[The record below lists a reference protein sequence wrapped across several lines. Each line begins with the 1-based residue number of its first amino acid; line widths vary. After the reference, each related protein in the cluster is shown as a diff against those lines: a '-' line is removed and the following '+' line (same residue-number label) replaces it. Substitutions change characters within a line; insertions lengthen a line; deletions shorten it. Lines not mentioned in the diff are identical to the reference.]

1 VSADAQSSDRGAARR
16 RPASANPRRMRDRVT
31 TLTDRHT
38 ERDALDR
45 LVETVRAGE
54 SGVLVVRGDP
64 GVGKTMLL
72 EHLAGRAS
80 GSGCRVARAAGVQ
93 SEMELAFA
101 GLHQLCAPMLNRA
114 ERLPEPQRDA
124 LRTAFGIASGPPPDR
139 FLVGLAVLSLLSGAA
154 GERPLICL
162 IDDEQWLDRASAQAL
177 GFTARRLAAD
187 PVGLVFA
194 ARDPSDDLAGLP
206 ELEVGGLRDDDARV
220 LLDSALAG
228 PLDPRVRDLIIAETR
243 GNPLALLELPRG
255 LTPAE
260 LAGGFGLPGA
270 APLTS
275 RIEDSFRR
283 QLDALPA
290 ETQRL
295 LQLAAADPSGD
306 RALVFRAARRLG
318 IGVQAG
324 TLAAEAGLA
333 EFGGQVRFR
342 HPLARSAVY
351 RSASLSERQ
360 QIHAALAEVTDP
372 QADPDRRAW
381 HRAQA
386 APGPDE
392 EVAAELERSAG
403 RAQARGGLAA
413 AAAFLERSALLTD
426 EPGRHAERTL
436 AAAQASLQ
444 AGAFGKVLELLT
456 TAEDGGSGPLD
467 EFQRV
472 RVDLLRAHVAFAS
485 GLGSD
490 PPALLLKAARQL
502 EPFDLNLA
510 RETYLSA
517 WGAAGMAGLSGR
529 DVLLEICRA
538 VQALPLSPG
547 DPLPLDLLL
556 HGLAV
561 LTTDGPAAATATL
574 QRAANV
580 LTSIPVEDV
589 LRWGWMATV
598 ASTVVWDFDSLD
610 AISVRQV
617 QLVREVGALAQL
629 PFYLSQLGI
638 TRPWMGDFAGTVSV
652 IAETDSVAAAT
663 GSPIAPYTLLRLL
676 ALQGKEAE
684 AFAAIASA
692 IELAATEGQ
701 GMAAAW
707 AHWTA
712 AVLYNGLARYKQAAT
727 AAQQATSNTLNP
739 WMSMW
744 AMPELVEAAARAG
757 DVALARDALERLAE
771 TTRPCGND
779 VALGIEARCRALLSG
794 GAAADELYREA
805 IERLGRTRLRPEL
818 ARAHLVYGEWLRR
831 EDRARAAAHGLRHA
845 HRHRHGGLRRACPAR
860 AGRHRRSGAQARCR
874 DPHHADP
881 AGGLHRPAR
890 PRRPDQSGDRR
901 PAVPVRAHRRMAPAQ
916 DIPQARHQLP
926 PRTARRPGPAR
937 ARQSASLAAGLSDPR
952 PGHLGHRRCTGS
964 CR

>member
-1 VSADAQSSDRGAARR
+1 V
-16 RPASANPRRMRDRVT
+16 
-31 TLTDRHT
+31 
-38 ERDALDR
+38 
-45 LVETVRAGE
+45 
-54 SGVLVVRGDP
+54 
-64 GVGKTMLL
+64 
-72 EHLAGRAS
+72 
-80 GSGCRVARAAGVQ
+80 
-93 SEMELAFA
+93 
-101 GLHQLCAPMLNRA
+101 
-114 ERLPEPQRDA
+114 
-124 LRTAFGIASGPPPDR
+124 
-139 FLVGLAVLSLLSGAA
+139 
-154 GERPLICL
+154 
-162 IDDEQWLDRASAQAL
+162 
-177 GFTARRLAAD
+177 
-187 PVGLVFA
+187 
-194 ARDPSDDLAGLP
+194 
-206 ELEVGGLRDDDARV
+206 
-220 LLDSALAG
+220 
-228 PLDPRVRDLIIAETR
+228 
-243 GNPLALLELPRG
+243 
-255 LTPAE
+255 
-260 LAGGFGLPGA
+260 
-270 APLTS
+270 
-275 RIEDSFRR
+275 
-283 QLDALPA
+283 
-290 ETQRL
+290 
-295 LQLAAADPSGD
+295 
-306 RALVFRAARRLG
+306 
-318 IGVQAG
+318 
-324 TLAAEAGLA
+324 LAAEAGLA

-351 RSASLSERQ
+351 RSASLADRQ

-386 APGPDE
+386 AAGPDE

-426 EPGRHAERTL
+426 DPGRNAERTL

-444 AGAFGKVLELLT
+444 AGAFGKVLELLA
-456 TAEDGGSGPLD
+456 TAEGGPLD

-538 VQALPLSPG
+538 VQALPPSPG

-556 HGLAV
+556 YGLAV
-561 LTTDGPAAATATL
+561 LTTDGPAAAAATL

-598 ASTVVWDFDSLD
+598 ASTVVWDFDSLH

-638 TRPWMGDFAGTVSV
+638 TRPWMGDFAGTLSV

-684 AFAAIASA
+684 AAAAIASA

-712 AVLYNGLARYKQAAT
+712 AVLYNGLARYKQAAS

-771 TTRPCGND
+771 TTQPCGND
-779 VALGIEARCRALLSG
+779 VALGIEARCRALLSD

-805 IERLGRTRLRPEL
+805 IERLSRTPLRPEL

-831 EDRARAAAHGLRHA
+831 EDRRLDAREQLRTAHDMLTAIGMEAFAERARRELVATGEAVRKHGAETVTTLTPQEAYIARLARDGLTNPEIGAQLFLSARTVEWHLRKIFTKLGISSRRELTA
-845 HRHRHGGLRRACPAR
+845 GLARHGPD
-860 AGRHRRSGAQARCR
+860 S
-874 DPHHADP
+874 
-881 AGGLHRPAR
+881 RPA
-890 PRRPDQSGDRR
+890 
-901 PAVPVRAHRRMAPAQ
+901 
-916 DIPQARHQLP
+916 
-926 PRTARRPGPAR
+926 
-937 ARQSASLAAGLSDPR
+937 
-952 PGHLGHRRCTGS
+952 
-964 CR
+964 

>member
-16 RPASANPRRMRDRVT
+16 RPASANPRRLRDRVT

-45 LVETVRAGE
+45 LVDAVRAGE
-54 SGVLVVRGDP
+54 SGVLVVRGVP

-114 ERLPEPQRDA
+114 ERLPEPQRGA
-124 LRTAFGIASGPPPDR
+124 LRTAFGIATGPPPDR

-206 ELEVGGLRDDDARV
+206 ELEVDGLRDDDARV

-255 LTPAE
+255 LTPAQ

-283 QLDALPA
+283 QLDALPDQ
-290 ETQRL
+290 TRRL

-306 RALVFRAARRLG
+306 RALVWRAARRLG
-318 IGVQAG
+318 IDVQAG
-324 TLAAEAGLA
+324 VLAAEAGLA

-342 HPLARSAVY
+342 HPLARAAVY
-351 RSASLSERQ
+351 RSASLADRQ

-386 APGPDE
+386 AAGPDE

-426 EPGRHAERTL
+426 DPGRNAERTL

-444 AGAFGKVLELLT
+444 AGAFGKVLELLA
-456 TAEDGGSGPLD
+456 TAEGGPLD

-556 HGLAV
+556 YGLAV
-561 LTTDGPAAATATL
+561 LTTDGPAAAAATL

-598 ASTVVWDFDSLD
+598 ASTVVWDFDSLH

-638 TRPWMGDFAGTVSV
+638 TRPWMGDFAGTLSV

-684 AFAAIASA
+684 AAAAIASA
-692 IELAATEGQ
+692 IELAATEGK
-701 GMAAAW
+701 GW
-707 AHWTA
+707 RRPGRTGRPRSCTTA
-712 AVLYNGLARYKQAAT
+712 SP
-727 AAQQATSNTLNP
+727 ATSK
-739 WMSMW
+739 
-744 AMPELVEAAARAG
+744 
-757 DVALARDALERLAE
+757 
-771 TTRPCGND
+771 
-779 VALGIEARCRALLSG
+779 
-794 GAAADELYREA
+794 
-805 IERLGRTRLRPEL
+805 
-818 ARAHLVYGEWLRR
+818 RR
-831 EDRARAAAHGLRHA
+831 R
-845 HRHRHGGLRRACPAR
+845 
-860 AGRHRRSGAQARCR
+860 RRSR
-874 DPHHADP
+874 
-881 AGGLHRPAR
+881 
-890 PRRPDQSGDRR
+890 
-901 PAVPVRAHRRMAPAQ
+901 
-916 DIPQARHQLP
+916 P
-926 PRTARRPGPAR
+926 PRTP
-937 ARQSASLAAGLSDPR
+937 
-952 PGHLGHRRCTGS
+952 
-964 CR
+964 